1 MLLEGNRPKYNFYTV
16 KSMMKP
22 LGLGY
27 QKIDKCPN
35 FYMLYYVEYANF
47 IKCKLVNM
55 LGINLIVVEKG
66 YLSHT
71 KTRDTFLLLLGY
83 KCYLCIQRL
92 SSI

>member
-1 MLLEGNRPKYNFYTV
+1 MLPKRNRPKDNSYTV

-22 LGLGY
+22 LGPGY
-27 QKIDKCPN
+27 QKINMCPN
-35 FYMLYYVEYANF
+35 FYMLYYVEYVKF

-71 KTRDTFLLLLGY
+71 KTPE
-83 KCYLCIQRL
+83 IL
-92 SSI
+92 SYHS

>member
-1 MLLEGNRPKYNFYTV
+1 MLPKGNRPKDNSYTV

-71 KTRDTFLLLLGY
+71 KTRDTFLSLLGY
-83 KCYLCIQRL
+83 KCYLCLHRL
-92 SSI
+92 SRI